1 MKFELTS
8 PYKPTGDQPQ
18 AIQQLVDGINDGT
31 TAQVLLGV
39 TGSGK
44 TYTMA
49 NVIAQANKPT
59 LILSHN
65 KTLAAQ
71 LYEEMRGFFPHNA
84 VEYYVSYYDYY
95 QPEAYLPTT
104 DVYIEKDLAINDEI
118 DKLRLRAVSA
128 LLSGRKDVV
137 VVSSVSCIYGM
148 GGPTA
153 MANSVIAISIGQKL
167 DRNQFLRKLVD
178 ALYIRN
184 DIDLQRGNFRVK
196 GDTVDIEYDTLHPDQ
211 GQITAL
217 IPRRNGFARWN
228 QKTRSPQLLAAN
240 IDLLLCVTTPA
251 NPPFRPRFTDRT
263 LVQAAAEDIP
273 TLIIVNKI
281 DLGIPES
288 IRERIRDWQRIGI
301 QVCEV
306 SAKTG
311 EGLESLARLLSGK
324 TCAVTGQS
332 GVGKSSLLNSLDP
345 SLALKTADISFK
357 Y

>member
-1 MKFELTS
+1 MQ
-8 PYKPTGDQPQ
+8 G
-18 AIQQLVDGINDGT
+18 LV
-31 TAQVLLGV
+31 
-39 TGSGK
+39 
-44 TYTMA
+44 
-49 NVIAQANKPT
+49 
-59 LILSHN
+59 
-65 KTLAAQ
+65 
-71 LYEEMRGFFPHNA
+71 
-84 VEYYVSYYDYY
+84 
-95 QPEAYLPTT
+95 
-104 DVYIEKDLAINDEI
+104 
-118 DKLRLRAVSA
+118 
-128 LLSGRKDVV
+128 LSGANNFFAVRTPEGNVV
-137 VVSSVSCIYGM
+137 RC
-148 GGPTA
+148 
-153 MANSVIAISIGQKL
+153 SIKGKKL
-167 DRNQFLRKLVD
+167 KE
-178 ALYIRN
+178 IRGYYN
-184 DIDLQRGNFRVK
+184 PLAP

-311 EGLESLARLLSGK
+311 EGLELLARLLSGK

-357 Y
+357 YDRGIHTTTQGIFLPMTFTAHDGTQLSFNIIDTPGIRHFALWGIKPEEIIFYFPEMEKAAIQCAFGLSCSHIHEHGCRILEELSAGHIHPDRYESWRSMHDELELLTADEY

>member
-1 MKFELTS
+1 MQ
-8 PYKPTGDQPQ
+8 G
-18 AIQQLVDGINDGT
+18 LV
-31 TAQVLLGV
+31 
-39 TGSGK
+39 
-44 TYTMA
+44 
-49 NVIAQANKPT
+49 
-59 LILSHN
+59 
-65 KTLAAQ
+65 
-71 LYEEMRGFFPHNA
+71 
-84 VEYYVSYYDYY
+84 
-95 QPEAYLPTT
+95 
-104 DVYIEKDLAINDEI
+104 
-118 DKLRLRAVSA
+118 
-128 LLSGRKDVV
+128 LSGANNFFAVRTPEGNVV
-137 VVSSVSCIYGM
+137 RC
-148 GGPTA
+148 
-153 MANSVIAISIGQKL
+153 SIKGKKL
-167 DRNQFLRKLVD
+167 KE
-178 ALYIRN
+178 IRGYYN
-184 DIDLQRGNFRVK
+184 PLAP

-263 LVQAAAEDIP
+263 LVQAAAESIP

-281 DLGIPES
+281 DLGIPEPV
-288 IRERIRDWQRIGI
+288 RERIGDWQRIGI

-311 EGLESLARLLSGK
+311 EGLELLACLLSGK

-357 Y
+357 YDRGIHTTTQGVFLPMTFTAHDGTRLPFNIIDTPGIRHFALWGIKPEEIIFYFPEMEKAAIQCAFGLSCSHIHERGCRILEELSAGHIHPDRYESWRSMHDELELLTADEY

>member
-1 MKFELTS
+1 MQ
-8 PYKPTGDQPQ
+8 G
-18 AIQQLVDGINDGT
+18 LV
-31 TAQVLLGV
+31 
-39 TGSGK
+39 
-44 TYTMA
+44 
-49 NVIAQANKPT
+49 
-59 LILSHN
+59 
-65 KTLAAQ
+65 
-71 LYEEMRGFFPHNA
+71 
-84 VEYYVSYYDYY
+84 
-95 QPEAYLPTT
+95 
-104 DVYIEKDLAINDEI
+104 
-118 DKLRLRAVSA
+118 
-128 LLSGRKDVV
+128 LSGANNFFAVRTPEGNVV
-137 VVSSVSCIYGM
+137 RC
-148 GGPTA
+148 
-153 MANSVIAISIGQKL
+153 SIKGKKL
-167 DRNQFLRKLVD
+167 KE
-178 ALYIRN
+178 IRGYYN
-184 DIDLQRGNFRVK
+184 
-196 GDTVDIEYDTLHPDQ
+196 
-211 GQITAL
+211 
-217 IPRRNGFARWN
+217 NGFARWN

-311 EGLESLARLLSGK
+311 EGLELLACLLSGK

-357 Y
+357 YDRGIHTTTQGVFLPMTFTAHDGTRLPFNIIDTPGIRHFALWGIKPEEIIFYFPEMEKAAIQCAFGLSCSHIHERGCRILEELSAGHIHPDRYESWRSMHDELELLTADEY

>member
-1 MKFELTS
+1 MQ
-8 PYKPTGDQPQ
+8 G
-18 AIQQLVDGINDGT
+18 LV
-31 TAQVLLGV
+31 
-39 TGSGK
+39 
-44 TYTMA
+44 
-49 NVIAQANKPT
+49 
-59 LILSHN
+59 
-65 KTLAAQ
+65 
-71 LYEEMRGFFPHNA
+71 
-84 VEYYVSYYDYY
+84 
-95 QPEAYLPTT
+95 
-104 DVYIEKDLAINDEI
+104 
-118 DKLRLRAVSA
+118 
-128 LLSGRKDVV
+128 LSGANNFFAVRTPEGNVV
-137 VVSSVSCIYGM
+137 RC
-148 GGPTA
+148 
-153 MANSVIAISIGQKL
+153 SIKGKKL
-167 DRNQFLRKLVD
+167 KE
-178 ALYIRN
+178 IRGYYN
-184 DIDLQRGNFRVK
+184 PLAP

-263 LVQAAAEDIP
+263 LVQAAAESIP
-273 TLIIVNKI
+273 ALIIVNKI
-281 DLGIPES
+281 DLGISEPV
-288 IRERIRDWQRIGI
+288 RERIGDWQRIGI

-357 Y
+357 YDRGIHTTTQGIFLPMTFTAHDGTQLSFNIIDTPGIRHFALWGIKPEEIIFYFPEMEKAAIQCAFGLSCSHIHERGCRILEELSAGHIHPDRYESWRSMHDELELLTADEY

>member
-1 MKFELTS
+1 MQ
-8 PYKPTGDQPQ
+8 G
-18 AIQQLVDGINDGT
+18 LV
-31 TAQVLLGV
+31 
-39 TGSGK
+39 
-44 TYTMA
+44 
-49 NVIAQANKPT
+49 
-59 LILSHN
+59 
-65 KTLAAQ
+65 
-71 LYEEMRGFFPHNA
+71 
-84 VEYYVSYYDYY
+84 
-95 QPEAYLPTT
+95 
-104 DVYIEKDLAINDEI
+104 
-118 DKLRLRAVSA
+118 
-128 LLSGRKDVV
+128 LSGANNFFAVRTPEGNVV
-137 VVSSVSCIYGM
+137 RC
-148 GGPTA
+148 
-153 MANSVIAISIGQKL
+153 SIKGKKL
-167 DRNQFLRKLVD
+167 KG
-178 ALYIRN
+178 IRGYYN
-184 DIDLQRGNFRVK
+184 PLAP

-357 Y
+357 YDRGIHTTTQGIFLPMTFTAHDGTQLSFNIIDTPGIRHFALWGIKPEEIIFYFPEMEKAAIQCAFGLSCSHIHEHGCRILEELSAGHIHPDRYESWRSMHDELELLTADEY

>member
-1 MKFELTS
+1 MQ
-8 PYKPTGDQPQ
+8 G
-18 AIQQLVDGINDGT
+18 LV
-31 TAQVLLGV
+31 
-39 TGSGK
+39 
-44 TYTMA
+44 
-49 NVIAQANKPT
+49 
-59 LILSHN
+59 
-65 KTLAAQ
+65 
-71 LYEEMRGFFPHNA
+71 
-84 VEYYVSYYDYY
+84 
-95 QPEAYLPTT
+95 
-104 DVYIEKDLAINDEI
+104 
-118 DKLRLRAVSA
+118 
-128 LLSGRKDVV
+128 LSGANNFFAVRTPEGNVV
-137 VVSSVSCIYGM
+137 RC
-148 GGPTA
+148 
-153 MANSVIAISIGQKL
+153 SIKGKKL
-167 DRNQFLRKLVD
+167 KE
-178 ALYIRN
+178 IRGYYN
-184 DIDLQRGNFRVK
+184 PLAP

-306 SAKTG
+306 SAKAG

-357 Y
+357 YDRGIHTTTQGIFLPMTFTAHDGTQLSFNIIDTPGIRHFALWGIKPEEIIFYFPEMEKAAIQCAFGLSCSHIHERGCRILEELSAGHIHPDRYESWRSMHDELELLTADEY

>member
-1 MKFELTS
+1 MQ
-8 PYKPTGDQPQ
+8 G
-18 AIQQLVDGINDGT
+18 LV
-31 TAQVLLGV
+31 
-39 TGSGK
+39 
-44 TYTMA
+44 
-49 NVIAQANKPT
+49 
-59 LILSHN
+59 
-65 KTLAAQ
+65 
-71 LYEEMRGFFPHNA
+71 
-84 VEYYVSYYDYY
+84 
-95 QPEAYLPTT
+95 
-104 DVYIEKDLAINDEI
+104 
-118 DKLRLRAVSA
+118 
-128 LLSGRKDVV
+128 LSGANNFFAVRTPEGNVV
-137 VVSSVSCIYGM
+137 RC
-148 GGPTA
+148 
-153 MANSVIAISIGQKL
+153 SIKGKKL
-167 DRNQFLRKLVD
+167 KE
-178 ALYIRN
+178 IRGYYN
-184 DIDLQRGNFRVK
+184 PLAP

-311 EGLESLARLLSGK
+311 EGLELLARLLSGK

-332 GVGKSSLLNSLDP
+332 GVGKSSLLNGLDP

-357 Y
+357 YDRGINTTTQGVFLPMTFTAHDGTRLPFNIIDTPGIRHFALWGIKPEEVIFYFPEMEAAVIQCAFGLSCSHIHERGCRILEELDAGHIHPDRYESWRSMRDELALLTADEY

>member
-1 MKFELTS
+1 MQ
-8 PYKPTGDQPQ
+8 G
-18 AIQQLVDGINDGT
+18 LV
-31 TAQVLLGV
+31 
-39 TGSGK
+39 
-44 TYTMA
+44 
-49 NVIAQANKPT
+49 
-59 LILSHN
+59 
-65 KTLAAQ
+65 
-71 LYEEMRGFFPHNA
+71 
-84 VEYYVSYYDYY
+84 
-95 QPEAYLPTT
+95 
-104 DVYIEKDLAINDEI
+104 
-118 DKLRLRAVSA
+118 
-128 LLSGRKDVV
+128 LSGANNFFAVRTLEGNVV
-137 VVSSVSCIYGM
+137 RC
-148 GGPTA
+148 
-153 MANSVIAISIGQKL
+153 SIKGKKL
-167 DRNQFLRKLVD
+167 KE
-178 ALYIRN
+178 IRGYYN
-184 DIDLQRGNFRVK
+184 PLAP

-357 Y
+357 YDRGIHTTTQGIFLPMTFTAHDGTQLSFNIIDTPGIRHFALWGIKPEEIIFYFPEMEKAAIQCTFGLSCSHIHEHGCRILEELSAGHIHPDRYESWRSMHDELELLTADEY

>member
-1 MKFELTS
+1 MQ
-8 PYKPTGDQPQ
+8 G
-18 AIQQLVDGINDGT
+18 LV
-31 TAQVLLGV
+31 
-39 TGSGK
+39 
-44 TYTMA
+44 
-49 NVIAQANKPT
+49 
-59 LILSHN
+59 
-65 KTLAAQ
+65 
-71 LYEEMRGFFPHNA
+71 
-84 VEYYVSYYDYY
+84 
-95 QPEAYLPTT
+95 
-104 DVYIEKDLAINDEI
+104 
-118 DKLRLRAVSA
+118 
-128 LLSGRKDVV
+128 LSGANNFFAVRTPEGNVV
-137 VVSSVSCIYGM
+137 RC
-148 GGPTA
+148 
-153 MANSVIAISIGQKL
+153 SIKGKKL
-167 DRNQFLRKLVD
+167 KE
-178 ALYIRN
+178 IRGYYN
-184 DIDLQRGNFRVK
+184 PLAP

-357 Y
+357 YDRGIHTTTQGIFLPMTFTAHDGTQLSFNIIDTPGIRHFALWGIKPEEIIFYFPEMEKAAIQCAFGLSCSHIHEHGCRILEELSAGHIHPDRYESWRSMHDELTLLTADEY